1 MTMEAT
7 SVETTTAAVE
17 TTATAPETTATTTE
31 TVEAKPTTEPKGLDA
46 IKATSGKGKITVEGE
61 KTEAPPA
68 YNPNYKF
75 KVMDKEHEID
85 EWLRPVIKNQ
95 EMEKKVKEL
104 YEKAYGLES
113 IKPKHQAIKEELEQT
128 KAKVAETD
136 KALDILGKYVAE
148 NDFDSFFEGLNIPKN
163 KILEYALELVRREQ
177 MSPEQKAQW
186 EHSRQAKEAA
196 RYYEVENARLQQSQ
210 QQFAVQQR
218 TFELDMALGVPEAKV
233 VADAYNAGMG
243 SPGAFKDYCIQ
254 IGQAYA
260 ARGQD
265 IPATQAV
272 SEAIKHLKAINPS
285 LGAAV
290 VAGGAQ
296 VVQASQKPVIPNI
309 QGRGTSAVKPAVK
322 SLEDLKKRARE
333 LTEQY

>member
-1 MTMEAT
+1 METEST
-7 SVETTTAAVE
+7 SVETTAVE
-17 TTATAPETTATTTE
+17 STTTAPEVSTTTE
-31 TVEAKPTTEPKGLDA
+31 TVEAKPSEPTGLDA
-46 IKATSGKGKITVEGE
+46 IKTSGKGKIAVEGE
-61 KTEAPPA
+61 KVVAPPA
-68 YNPNYKF
+68 YTPNYKF
-75 KVMDKEHEID
+75 KVMDKEHEVD
-85 EWLRPVIKNQ
+85 EWLRPVIKNADT
-95 EMEKKVKEL
+95 EKKVKEL
-104 YEKAYGLES
+104 YEKAYGLDS
-113 IKPKHQAIKEELEQT
+113 IKPKHQAIKDELEQA
-128 KAKVAETD
+128 KAKVAQTD
-136 KALDILGKYVAE
+136 QALDILGKYVAE

-186 EHSRQAKEAA
+186 ENSKQAKEAA
-196 RYYEVENARLQQSQ
+196 RYYEAENARLQQSQ

-218 TFELDMALGVPEAKV
+218 TFELDMALNSPEAKV

-243 SPGAFKDYCIQ
+243 TPEAFKDYCIQ
-254 IGQAYA
+254 IGQAFA

-272 SEAIKHLKAINPS
+272 SEAIRHLKAINPS

-290 VAGGAQ
+290 SPNIVPT
-296 VVQASQKPVIPNI
+296 VHPSQKPVIPNI

-322 SLEDLKKRARE
+322 SLEDLKKRAKE

>member
-1 MTMEAT
+1 MELETTSTEVTSTEST
-7 SVETTTAAVE
+7 SV
-17 TTATAPETTATTTE
+17 APEVSTTTE
-31 TVEAKPTTEPKGLDA
+31 SVEAKPVEAKGLDS
-46 IKATSGKGKITVEGE
+46 IKSVTPKDKAVADQK
-61 KTEAPPA
+61 EAAPI
-68 YNPNYKF
+68 YSPNYKF

-85 EWLRPVIKNQ
+85 EWLRPVIKNADI
-95 EMEKKVKEL
+95 EKKVKDL
-104 YEKAYGLES
+104 YEKAYGLDS
-113 IKPKHQAIKEELEQT
+113 IKPKHQSIKEELEQT

-177 MSPEQKAQW
+177 MTPEQKTQW
-186 EHSRQAKEAA
+186 EASKQAREAA
-196 RYYEVENARLQQSQ
+196 RYYEAQNAQLMQSQ

-218 TFELDMALGVPEAKV
+218 TFELDMALNSPEAKV

-243 SPGAFKDYCIQ
+243 TPEAFKDYCIQ
-254 IGQAYA
+254 IGQAFA

-272 SEAIKHLKAINPS
+272 SEAIRHLKAINPS
-285 LGAAV
+285 LGGAQVTHA
-290 VAGGAQ
+290 AQ
-296 VVQASQKPVIPNI
+296 VVQPSQKPVIPNI

-322 SLEDLKKRARE
+322 SLDDLKKRAKE
-333 LTEQY
+333 LTSMDY

>member
-75 KVMDKEHEID
+75 KVMDKEYEVD

>member
-1 MTMEAT
+1 MELEST
-7 SVETTTAAVE
+7 SVETTASE
-17 TTATAPETTATTTE
+17 TQSTPPEVTATAPEAVE
-31 TVEAKPTTEPKGLDA
+31 TKSLEPKGLET
-46 IKATSGKGKITVEGE
+46 IKGKGKIPVEGQ
-61 KTEAPPA
+61 KVDAPPA

-75 KVMDKEHEID
+75 KVMDKEYEVD

-128 KAKVAETD
+128 RAKVAETD
-136 KALDILGKYVAE
+136 KALETLGKYVAD

-196 RYYEVENARLQQSQ
+196 RYYEVESARLQQSQ